1 MGVFSGV
8 FGVRWNWMGSYDST
22 VKQQLFRVETG
33 RADWNVAAI
42 TVRAGISTAAKTG
55 EGGGGRGLWKGRGGE
70 FYQFWPLFCAAGSPA
85 LQYTSTVKQD
95 HYCGL
100 KEVWEGDSLSVK
112 RTILACYPCCFSP
125 SSPIWA
131 LSSMKLKICRT
142 VLESSVPST
151 THRTQGSPSSQISGV
166 TRITHQRALGKISQF
181 NKFNLYSQIS
191 L

>member
-8 FGVRWNWMGSYDST
+8 FGGSMELNGILWFNGEAAVISSWDRASWLECRSNYSQSGNQHCGKD
-22 VKQQLFRVETG
+22 RGG
-33 RADWNVAAI
+33 R
-42 TVRAGISTAAKTG
+42 
-55 EGGGGRGLWKGRGGE
+55 RGLWKGRGGE

-100 KEVWEGDSLSVK
+100 KEGWEGDSLVWKGLSLHATNAAFLLIC
-112 RTILACYPCCFSP
+112 RYEP
-125 SSPIWA
+125 WA
-131 LSSMKLKICRT
+131 QWTKICRT

-181 NKFNLYSQIS
+181 NKFNLYSQRS